1 MFTVVCSENFVP
13 NITGVSFCP
22 QFNHQIPLDYL
33 NLRLKKKKINLYTS
47 LASDDFYNPIF
58 HDVTKH
64 SR

>member
-33 NLRLKKKKINLYTS
+33 NLRLKKIII
-47 LASDDFYNPIF
+47 IF
-58 HDVTKH
+58 IHH
-64 SR
+64 